1 MHRALLFSSNP
12 VKASSLNPRY
22 HESFCLGPDL
32 EQIGKS
38 GERSREEEEKIEVE
52 NLFTLECEESD
63 DSDGTGRIR
72 EERVKRRD
80 GEVNPKKSTDRHVAP
95 SRSGES
101 TALSSSEV
109 ALMAIQASLPRNE
122 TADIEALL
130 EAVKK
135 SVRLSC
141 P

>member
-1 MHRALLFSSNP
+1 MHRALFFSGNP
-12 VKASSLNPRY
+12 VKASFLNPRCQ
-22 HESFCLGPDL
+22 EGFCLGPDL
-32 EQIGKS
+32 EQIGKR
-38 GERSREEEEKIEVE
+38 GERSREEEKKTEVE
-52 NLFTLECEESD
+52 NSFVLGFEESD

-109 ALMAIQASLPRNE
+109 ALTAIQASLPWNE

-141 P
+141 S